1 MLNCLVVLESV
12 VTRRGS
18 DGRRRSADAE
28 LRPLAARLNTG
39 GRDCPAGASFTAHI
53 PTNRFLPTGC
63 ASSVPGMSIGAAADA
78 MNRFFLSVPCPAPR
92 GSGQFFGLAWA
103 SRGVQRHC
111 VADESL
117 EGGVVN
123 FVAFVQ
129 VDGTPGVAF
138 KAGVEELRRIPQLS
152 TLGECQLDHV
162 LVCLARA
169 DQPVV
174 RPHRNASPLPLFGNP
189 GVGLFYQ
196 GADPGE
202 RLAAPVAQLLDP
214 RVYQPRW

>member
-92 GSGQFFGLAWA
+92 GSGQFFGLASA
-103 SRGVQRHC
+103 SCGVQHHC

-129 VDGTPGVAF
+129 VDGTPDFPTA
-138 KAGVEELRRIPQLS
+138 
-152 TLGECQLDHV
+152 
-162 LVCLARA
+162 LARYILPDFCSNDWRMGRDSNPRYLA
-169 DQPVV
+169 VHTLSRRAQSTTLAPIQDEPETLE
-174 RPHRNASPLPLFGNP
+174 RPAGSFN
-189 GVGLFYQ
+189 
-196 GADPGE
+196 
-202 RLAAPVAQLLDP
+202 
-214 RVYQPRW
+214 